1 MRVRTLNA
9 KDFKCEAFRVTERG
23 RQQRKIMDAM
33 KEEIQRKMLGW
44 KGEMEALSITK
55 S

>member
-9 KDFKCEAFRVTERG
+9 KDFKCEAFRVPERG

-33 KEEIQRKMLGW
+33 KEEIQRVGLTEEDVRLEG
-44 KGEMEALSITK
+44 
-55 S
+55 